1 MYYDTAYC
9 ENRKQYSVAG
19 IVSRL
24 RLDNQGITVP
34 FPAWTKGF
42 KVPKLTPGTTQPS
55 IPWVPGALHRG
66 GMKVHFYLVPRFNKE
81 CSKTS
86 HPLNSS

>member
-1 MYYDTAYC
+1 
-9 ENRKQYSVAG
+9 
-19 IVSRL
+19 
-24 RLDNQGITVP
+24 
-34 FPAWTKGF
+34 
-42 KVPKLTPGTTQPS
+42 VPKLTPGTTQPS